1 MKALLLREIKSFFGS
16 PIGYLVI
23 AIFLLLNGL
32 FLWVFEGEF
41 NILNSGFADMSPFF
55 KLAPWILI
63 FLIPAVT
70 MRSFSDE
77 KKQGTIELLFT
88 KPLSNWDI
96 VNGKFLGAFIL
107 IVLAIVPTI
116 IYVFTI
122 SHFGN
127 PQGNIDMGSTLGSYF
142 GLLFLIAAYTG
153 IGIFASTLSDNQ
165 IVAFIIAVFCCFFFY
180 FGFEGL
186 SSFFDNFNS
195 LFASLGMD
203 YHYKSMS
210 RGVLDTRDILYFLSV
225 TYIFLQLTIYQL
237 KPIPK
242 TKNNNSS
249 IRSEIKLLLI
259 SSVSIVLF
267 NILSQFFFKRFDL
280 TQDKRYTLSETTLNI
295 IKNVDSPLYV
305 DVYLEG
311 NFPPEFKR
319 LQNETKQLLEEF
331 SAYNSNIVFQF
342 KNPIEKEEM
351 RVEIM
356 KEFYERG
363 MQPLSITVEEKGKQ
377 SQEVVFP
384 WAQATYGDKFT
395 KVSLLKNLMGA
406 STEEKVISSVQHLEF
421 GFAEAITKI
430 TKEKQKKIAV
440 IKGNGELIEPLIADF
455 LTTVKESY
463 YIGPF
468 TLDSVAKQPTQTLA
482 ALKKYDLALIAKP
495 TEAFSEAEKQVLD
508 QFVMHGGKTLWLV
521 DAVTADMDSMYNETG
536 TILAHPRELNLTD
549 LFFKY
554 GIRMNPLLI
563 KDEYATPIKIAT
575 GNQGSET
582 QLQQYNWKFSPFIYP
597 TSTHPIVKNMEGIK
611 FEFSSPIELLKND
624 IKKTVLLSSSEYS
637 KTIGT
642 PTPVSL
648 AMITEETTPEEYAG
662 KGLLPVAVMMEG
674 KFNSAYQNR
683 VLPFADKTFQSSG
696 KETKMIIISDGDVIK
711 NQLDKGMPLELGFDK
726 WTNQLYGNKE
736 FLLNC
741 VNYLLDDNG
750 LINIR
755 SKDVNLPLLNKE
767 EVYTNYTSAQLI
779 TVGLPI
785 LILAIFGFLFT
796 FLRKKRYSR

>member
-1 MKALLLREIKSFFGS
+1 MVMAANKSNALKQFG
-16 PIGYLVI
+16 IV
-23 AIFLLLNGL
+23 FL
-32 FLWVFEGEF
+32 
-41 NILNSGFADMSPFF
+41 A
-55 KLAPWILI
+55 
-63 FLIPAVT
+63 
-70 MRSFSDE
+70 
-77 KKQGTIELLFT
+77 
-88 KPLSNWDI
+88 
-96 VNGKFLGAFIL
+96 L
-107 IVLAIVPTI
+107 IVINL
-116 IYVFTI
+116 I
-122 SHFGN
+122 SH
-127 PQGNIDMGSTLGSYF
+127 
-142 GLLFLIAAYTG
+142 
-153 IGIFASTLSDNQ
+153 
-165 IVAFIIAVFCCFFFY
+165 
-180 FGFEGL
+180 
-186 SSFFDNFNS
+186 
-195 LFASLGMD
+195 
-203 YHYKSMS
+203 
-210 RGVLDTRDILYFLSV
+210 
-225 TYIFLQLTIYQL
+225 
-237 KPIPK
+237 
-242 TKNNNSS
+242 
-249 IRSEIKLLLI
+249 
-259 SSVSIVLF
+259 
-267 NILSQFFFKRFDL
+267 FFFKRFDL

-295 IKNVDSPLYV
+295 IKNVDSPLYI
-305 DVYLEG
+305 DVYLDG

-342 KNPIEKEEM
+342 KNPIEKETM
-351 RVEIM
+351 RVEVM

-363 MQPLSITVEEKGKQ
+363 MQPLSITVEDKGKQ

-468 TLDSVAKQPTQTLA
+468 TLDSVANQPVQALA

-508 QFVMHGGKTLWLV
+508 QFIMNGGKTLWLV
-521 DAVTADMDSMYNETG
+521 DAVSADMDSMYNETG

-554 GIRMNPLLI
+554 GIRMNPVLI

-624 IKKTVLLSSSEYS
+624 VKKTVLLSSSEYS

-642 PTPVSL
+642 PAPISL
-648 AMITEETTPEEYAG
+648 SSITEETTPEEYAG

-674 KFNSAYQNR
+674 KFKSAYQNR
-683 VLPFADKTFQSSG
+683 VLPFADKTFQSVG
-696 KETKMIIISDGDVIK
+696 KETKMIVISDGDVIK

-755 SKDVNLPLLNKE
+755 SKDVDLPLLNKE
-767 EVYTNYTSAQLI
+767 EVYANYTSAQLI

-796 FLRKKRYSR
+796 YLRKKRYSR

>member
-1 MKALLLREIKSFFGS
+1 MVMATNKSNALKQFG
-16 PIGYLVI
+16 IV
-23 AIFLLLNGL
+23 FL
-32 FLWVFEGEF
+32 
-41 NILNSGFADMSPFF
+41 A
-55 KLAPWILI
+55 
-63 FLIPAVT
+63 
-70 MRSFSDE
+70 
-77 KKQGTIELLFT
+77 
-88 KPLSNWDI
+88 
-96 VNGKFLGAFIL
+96 L
-107 IVLAIVPTI
+107 IVINL
-116 IYVFTI
+116 I
-122 SHFGN
+122 SH
-127 PQGNIDMGSTLGSYF
+127 
-142 GLLFLIAAYTG
+142 
-153 IGIFASTLSDNQ
+153 
-165 IVAFIIAVFCCFFFY
+165 
-180 FGFEGL
+180 
-186 SSFFDNFNS
+186 
-195 LFASLGMD
+195 
-203 YHYKSMS
+203 
-210 RGVLDTRDILYFLSV
+210 
-225 TYIFLQLTIYQL
+225 
-237 KPIPK
+237 
-242 TKNNNSS
+242 
-249 IRSEIKLLLI
+249 
-259 SSVSIVLF
+259 
-267 NILSQFFFKRFDL
+267 FFFKRFDL

-295 IKNVDSPLYV
+295 IKNVDSPLYI
-305 DVYLEG
+305 DVYLDG

-342 KNPIEKEEM
+342 KNPIEKETM
-351 RVEIM
+351 RVEVM

-363 MQPLSITVEEKGKQ
+363 MQPLSITVEDKGKQ

-468 TLDSVAKQPTQTLA
+468 TLDSVANQPVQALA

-508 QFVMHGGKTLWLV
+508 QFIMNGGKTLWLV
-521 DAVTADMDSMYNETG
+521 DAVSADMDSMYNETG

-563 KDEYATPIKIAT
+563 KDEYATPIKIAS

-624 IKKTVLLSSSEYS
+624 VKKTVLLSSSEYS

-642 PTPVSL
+642 PAPISL
-648 AMITEETTPEEYAG
+648 SSITEETTPEEYAG

-683 VLPFADKTFQSSG
+683 VLPFADKTFQSVG
-696 KETKMIIISDGDVIK
+696 KETKMIVISDGDVIK

-755 SKDVNLPLLNKE
+755 SKDVDLPLLNKE
-767 EVYTNYTSAQLI
+767 EVYANYTSAQLI

-796 FLRKKRYSR
+796 YLRKKRYSR

>member
-1 MKALLLREIKSFFGS
+1 MVMAANKIKALNQLGI
-16 PIGYLVI
+16 V
-23 AIFLLLNGL
+23 FL
-32 FLWVFEGEF
+32 
-41 NILNSGFADMSPFF
+41 A
-55 KLAPWILI
+55 
-63 FLIPAVT
+63 
-70 MRSFSDE
+70 
-77 KKQGTIELLFT
+77 
-88 KPLSNWDI
+88 
-96 VNGKFLGAFIL
+96 L
-107 IVLAIVPTI
+107 IVINL
-116 IYVFTI
+116 I
-122 SHFGN
+122 SH
-127 PQGNIDMGSTLGSYF
+127 
-142 GLLFLIAAYTG
+142 
-153 IGIFASTLSDNQ
+153 
-165 IVAFIIAVFCCFFFY
+165 
-180 FGFEGL
+180 
-186 SSFFDNFNS
+186 
-195 LFASLGMD
+195 
-203 YHYKSMS
+203 
-210 RGVLDTRDILYFLSV
+210 
-225 TYIFLQLTIYQL
+225 
-237 KPIPK
+237 
-242 TKNNNSS
+242 
-249 IRSEIKLLLI
+249 
-259 SSVSIVLF
+259 
-267 NILSQFFFKRFDL
+267 FFFKRFDL

-295 IKNVDSPLYV
+295 IKNVDSPLYI
-305 DVYLEG
+305 DVYLDG

-342 KNPIEKEEM
+342 KNPIEKETM
-351 RVEIM
+351 RVEVM

-363 MQPLSITVEEKGKQ
+363 MQPLSITVEDKGKQ

-384 WAQATYGDKFT
+384 WAQATYGKKFT

-468 TLDSVAKQPTQTLA
+468 TLDSVAKQPVQTLA

-495 TEAFSEAEKQVLD
+495 TEAFTEAEKQVLD
-508 QFVMHGGKTLWLV
+508 QFIMNGGKTLWLV
-521 DAVTADMDSMYNETG
+521 DAVSADMDSMYNETG

-563 KDEYATPIKIAT
+563 KDEYATPIKIAS

-624 IKKTVLLSSSEYS
+624 LKKTVLLSSSEYS

-642 PTPVSL
+642 PAPISL
-648 AMITEETTPEEYAG
+648 SSITEETTPEEYAG

-683 VLPFADKTFQSSG
+683 VLPFADKTFQSVG
-696 KETKMIIISDGDVIK
+696 KETKMIVISDGDVIK

-755 SKDVNLPLLNKE
+755 SKDVDLPLLNKE
-767 EVYTNYTSAQLI
+767 EVYANYTSAQLI

-796 FLRKKRYSR
+796 YLRKKRYSR

>member
-1 MKALLLREIKSFFGS
+1 MVMKVAK
-16 PIGYLVI
+16 
-23 AIFLLLNGL
+23 
-32 FLWVFEGEF
+32 
-41 NILNSGFADMSPFF
+41 
-55 KLAPWILI
+55 KT
-63 FLIPAVT
+63 AV
-70 MRSFSDE
+70 
-77 KKQGTIELLFT
+77 KQ
-88 KPLSNWDI
+88 
-96 VNGKFLGAFIL
+96 
-107 IVLAIVPTI
+107 
-116 IYVFTI
+116 
-122 SHFGN
+122 
-127 PQGNIDMGSTLGSYF
+127 
-142 GLLFLIAAYTG
+142 
-153 IGIFASTLSDNQ
+153 IGIILVVLVVLNLLS
-165 IVAFIIAVFCCFFFY
+165 
-180 FGFEGL
+180 
-186 SSFFDNFNS
+186 
-195 LFASLGMD
+195 
-203 YHYKSMS
+203 H
-210 RGVLDTRDILYFLSV
+210 
-225 TYIFLQLTIYQL
+225 
-237 KPIPK
+237 
-242 TKNNNSS
+242 
-249 IRSEIKLLLI
+249 
-259 SSVSIVLF
+259 
-267 NILSQFFFKRFDL
+267 FFFKRFDL
-280 TQDKRYTLSETTLNI
+280 TQDQRYTLSETTLRI
-295 IKNVDSPLYV
+295 IEEVDSPLYI

-342 KNPIEKEEM
+342 KNPIEKESM
-351 RVEIM
+351 RVEVM

-363 MQPLSITVEEKGKQ
+363 MQPLSITVEDKGKQ

-430 TKEKQKKIAV
+430 SKEKQKKIAV

-468 TLDSVAKQPTQTLA
+468 TLDSVANQPGPSLA
-482 ALKKYDLALIAKP
+482 ALKKYDLAIIAKP
-495 TEAFSEAEKQVLD
+495 TEAFTEAEKQVLD
-508 QFVMHGGKTLWLV
+508 QFIMNGGKTLWLM
-521 DAVTADMDSMYNETG
+521 DAVAADMDSLYNETG
-536 TILAHPRELNLTD
+536 TILAYPRDLNLTD

-575 GNQGSET
+575 GSQGSET
-582 QLQQYNWKFSPFIYP
+582 QLQQYNWKYAPFIYP

-611 FEFSSPIELLKND
+611 FEFTSPIELLTND
-624 IKKTVLLSSSEYS
+624 LKKTVLLSSSEYS

-642 PTPVSL
+642 PTPISL
-648 AMITEETTPEEYAG
+648 ASISEETTPEEYAG

-674 KFNSAYQNR
+674 KFKSAYQNR
-683 VLPFADKTFQSSG
+683 VLPFADSQFKAVG
-696 KETKMIIISDGDVIK
+696 KDNKMIVIADGDVIK

-755 SKDVNLPLLNKE
+755 SKDVDLPLLNKE
-767 EVYTNYTSAQLI
+767 AVYANYTKAQLI
-779 TVGLPI
+779 TVGIPLI
-785 LILAIFGFLFT
+785 ILALFGFLFT
-796 FLRKKRYSR
+796 YLRKKRYSR

>member
-1 MKALLLREIKSFFGS
+1 MVMAAKKSNALKQFG
-16 PIGYLVI
+16 IV
-23 AIFLLLNGL
+23 FL
-32 FLWVFEGEF
+32 
-41 NILNSGFADMSPFF
+41 A
-55 KLAPWILI
+55 
-63 FLIPAVT
+63 
-70 MRSFSDE
+70 
-77 KKQGTIELLFT
+77 
-88 KPLSNWDI
+88 
-96 VNGKFLGAFIL
+96 L
-107 IVLAIVPTI
+107 IVINL
-116 IYVFTI
+116 I
-122 SHFGN
+122 SH
-127 PQGNIDMGSTLGSYF
+127 
-142 GLLFLIAAYTG
+142 
-153 IGIFASTLSDNQ
+153 
-165 IVAFIIAVFCCFFFY
+165 
-180 FGFEGL
+180 
-186 SSFFDNFNS
+186 
-195 LFASLGMD
+195 
-203 YHYKSMS
+203 
-210 RGVLDTRDILYFLSV
+210 
-225 TYIFLQLTIYQL
+225 
-237 KPIPK
+237 
-242 TKNNNSS
+242 
-249 IRSEIKLLLI
+249 
-259 SSVSIVLF
+259 
-267 NILSQFFFKRFDL
+267 FFFKRFDL

-295 IKNVDSPLYV
+295 IKNIDSPLYI
-305 DVYLEG
+305 DVYLDG

-342 KNPIEKEEM
+342 KNPIEKETM
-351 RVEIM
+351 RVEVM

-363 MQPLSITVEEKGKQ
+363 MQPLSITVEDKGKQ

-468 TLDSVAKQPTQTLA
+468 TLDSVAKQPVQTLA

-495 TEAFSEAEKQVLD
+495 TEAFTEAEKQVLD
-508 QFVMHGGKTLWLV
+508 QFIMNGGKTLWLV
-521 DAVTADMDSMYNETG
+521 DAVSADMDSMYNETG

-554 GIRMNPLLI
+554 GIRMNPVLI

-597 TSTHPIVKNMEGIK
+597 TSTHPIVKNMEGIR
-611 FEFSSPIELLKND
+611 FEFSSPMELLKND
-624 IKKTVLLSSSEYS
+624 VKKTVLLSSSEYS

-642 PTPVSL
+642 PAPISL
-648 AMITEETTPEEYAG
+648 SSITEETTPEEYAG

-674 KFNSAYQNR
+674 KFKSAYQNR
-683 VLPFADKTFQSSG
+683 VLPFADKTFQSVG
-696 KETKMIIISDGDVIK
+696 KETKMIVISDGDVIK

-755 SKDVNLPLLNKE
+755 GKDVDLPLLNKE
-767 EVYTNYTSAQLI
+767 EVYANYTSAQLI

-796 FLRKKRYSR
+796 YLRKKRYSR

>member
-1 MKALLLREIKSFFGS
+1 MVMAANKSNTLKQFG
-16 PIGYLVI
+16 IV
-23 AIFLLLNGL
+23 FL
-32 FLWVFEGEF
+32 
-41 NILNSGFADMSPFF
+41 A
-55 KLAPWILI
+55 
-63 FLIPAVT
+63 
-70 MRSFSDE
+70 
-77 KKQGTIELLFT
+77 
-88 KPLSNWDI
+88 
-96 VNGKFLGAFIL
+96 L
-107 IVLAIVPTI
+107 IVINL
-116 IYVFTI
+116 I
-122 SHFGN
+122 SH
-127 PQGNIDMGSTLGSYF
+127 
-142 GLLFLIAAYTG
+142 
-153 IGIFASTLSDNQ
+153 
-165 IVAFIIAVFCCFFFY
+165 
-180 FGFEGL
+180 
-186 SSFFDNFNS
+186 
-195 LFASLGMD
+195 
-203 YHYKSMS
+203 
-210 RGVLDTRDILYFLSV
+210 
-225 TYIFLQLTIYQL
+225 
-237 KPIPK
+237 
-242 TKNNNSS
+242 
-249 IRSEIKLLLI
+249 
-259 SSVSIVLF
+259 
-267 NILSQFFFKRFDL
+267 FFFKRFDL

-295 IKNVDSPLYV
+295 IKNIDSPLYI
-305 DVYLEG
+305 DVYLDG

-342 KNPIEKEEM
+342 KNPIEKETM
-351 RVEIM
+351 RVEVM

-363 MQPLSITVEEKGKQ
+363 MQPLSITVEDKGKQ

-421 GFAEAITKI
+421 RFAEAITKI

-468 TLDSVAKQPTQTLA
+468 TLDSVANQPVQTLA

-495 TEAFSEAEKQVLD
+495 TEAFTEAEKLVLD
-508 QFVMHGGKTLWLV
+508 QFIMNGGKTLWLV
-521 DAVTADMDSMYNETG
+521 DAVAADMDSMYNETG
-536 TILAHPRELNLTD
+536 TILAYPRELNLTD

-554 GIRMNPLLI
+554 GIRMNTQLI
-563 KDEYATPIKIAT
+563 KDEYATPIKIAS

-582 QLQQYNWKFSPFIYP
+582 QLKQYNWKFSPFIYP

-624 IKKTVLLSSSEYS
+624 VKKTVLLSSSEYS

-642 PTPVSL
+642 PAPISL
-648 AMITEETTPEEYAG
+648 SLITEETTPEEYAG

-674 KFNSAYQNR
+674 KFKSAYQNR
-683 VLPFADKTFQSSG
+683 VLPFDDKTFQSVG
-696 KETKMIIISDGDVIK
+696 KETKMIVISDGDVIK
-711 NQLDKGMPLELGFDK
+711 NQFDKGMPLELGFDK

-755 SKDVNLPLLNKE
+755 SKDVDLPLLNKE
-767 EVYTNYTSAQLI
+767 EVYANYTSAQLI

-785 LILAIFGFLFT
+785 LILAIFGILFT
-796 FLRKKRYSR
+796 YLRKKRYSR

>member
-1 MKALLLREIKSFFGS
+1 MKTNKIKALNQLGI
-16 PIGYLVI
+16 V
-23 AIFLLLNGL
+23 FL
-32 FLWVFEGEF
+32 
-41 NILNSGFADMSPFF
+41 A
-55 KLAPWILI
+55 
-63 FLIPAVT
+63 
-70 MRSFSDE
+70 
-77 KKQGTIELLFT
+77 
-88 KPLSNWDI
+88 
-96 VNGKFLGAFIL
+96 L
-107 IVLAIVPTI
+107 IVINL
-116 IYVFTI
+116 I
-122 SHFGN
+122 SH
-127 PQGNIDMGSTLGSYF
+127 
-142 GLLFLIAAYTG
+142 
-153 IGIFASTLSDNQ
+153 
-165 IVAFIIAVFCCFFFY
+165 
-180 FGFEGL
+180 
-186 SSFFDNFNS
+186 
-195 LFASLGMD
+195 
-203 YHYKSMS
+203 
-210 RGVLDTRDILYFLSV
+210 
-225 TYIFLQLTIYQL
+225 
-237 KPIPK
+237 
-242 TKNNNSS
+242 
-249 IRSEIKLLLI
+249 
-259 SSVSIVLF
+259 
-267 NILSQFFFKRFDL
+267 FFFKRFDL

-295 IKNVDSPLYV
+295 IKNIDSPLYI
-305 DVYLEG
+305 DVYLDG

-342 KNPIEKEEM
+342 KNPIEKEAM
-351 RVEIM
+351 RVEVM

-363 MQPLSITVEEKGKQ
+363 MQPLSITVEDKGKQ

-384 WAQATYGDKFT
+384 WAQATYGKKFT

-468 TLDSVAKQPTQTLA
+468 TLDSVAKQPVQTLA

-508 QFVMHGGKTLWLV
+508 QFIMNGGKTLWLV
-521 DAVTADMDSMYNETG
+521 DAVSADMDSMYNETG

-563 KDEYATPIKIAT
+563 KDEYATPIKIAS

-624 IKKTVLLSSSEYS
+624 VKKTVLLSSSEYS

-642 PTPVSL
+642 PAPISL
-648 AMITEETTPEEYAG
+648 SSINEETTPEEYAG

-674 KFNSAYQNR
+674 KFKSAYQNR
-683 VLPFADKTFQSSG
+683 VLPFADKTFQSVG
-696 KETKMIIISDGDVIK
+696 KETKMIVISDGDVIK
-711 NQLDKGMPLELGFDK
+711 NQFDKGMPLELGFDK

-755 SKDVNLPLLNKE
+755 SKDVDLPLLNKE
-767 EVYTNYTSAQLI
+767 EVYANYTSAQLI

-785 LILAIFGFLFT
+785 LILAIFGILFT
-796 FLRKKRYSR
+796 YLRKKRYSC